1 MKKSKQA
8 EEYQHWIAE
17 ICPQAINSMRDLL
30 SDPTTPVSAK
40 VQLIGMILD
49 RTLGK
54 AETPLRVTTTNET
67 LEEAEE
73 KLAELVKEM
82 TGETSLRRG
91 DPSPAAQDGRTGT
104 SEKGEKD
111 GG

>member
-1 MKKSKQA
+1 MEREDGSVDEIMKSNKKT
-8 EEYQHWIAE
+8 EEMQQWIEE

-54 AETPLRVTTTNET
+54 TETPLRVTAGVESM
-67 LEEAEE
+67 EEAEE
-73 KLAELVKEM
+73 KLQQLVEEM
-82 TGETSLRRG
+82 QKN
-91 DPSPAAQDGRTGT
+91 D
-104 SEKGEKD
+104 
-111 GG
+111 

>member
-1 MKKSKQA
+1 MKTSKQA
-8 EEYQHWIAE
+8 EEYQQWIAE

-54 AETPLRVTTTNET
+54 TETPLRVTTTNET
-67 LEEAEE
+67 MEEAEE
-73 KLAELVKEM
+73 KLAALVEEM
-82 TGETSLRRG
+82 TGETSPAG
-91 DPSPAAQDGRTGT
+91 GEISPRASLGRNDT
-104 SEKGEKD
+104 
-111 GG
+111 

>member
-30 SDPTTPVSAK
+30 ADPSTPVPSK
-40 VQLIGMILD
+40 IQLIGMILD

-91 DPSPAAQDGRTGT
+91 DPSPAAQDDRTGT